1 MPMYK
6 RLLNLPSDIIW
17 SIKIQCFPLLVIKI
31 KIYYFI
37 LRKMR
42 YERFVTALIAP
53 AKSDIGLLLVYPL
66 RSENIWQLSKIYEN

>member
-6 RLLNLPSDIIW
+6 RLLNLPSDIIR

-42 YERFVTALIAP
+42 YERFVTALLIKYNGRYDNIALGFQMINFFP
-53 AKSDIGLLLVYPL
+53 
-66 RSENIWQLSKIYEN
+66 